1 MLPAANI
8 GKLGFRRWHERQLI
22 EGHAWFVTG
31 MLCAVAVAALL
42 EALSLDGPLP
52 QRLLTLV
59 GAFAAGL
66 VGCYAFSTYFRLP
79 PPAPPLADRSTCKRF
94 GAYGSYAPVAASRDS
109 VSVRC
114 RPVGSEWQIGSSL
127 RA

>member
-31 MLCAVAVAALL
+31 LLCAIAVAALL
-42 EALSLDGPLP
+42 EALAFNDPLP
-52 QRLLTLV
+52 QRLLTLA

-66 VGCYAFSTYFRLP
+66 VGCYAFSAYFRIT
-79 PPAPPLADRSTCKRF
+79 ARAQRLADCSTCKQC
-94 GAYGSYAPVAASRDS
+94 GVYGSYALTAASSDS
-109 VSVRC
+109 MSVRC
-114 RPVGSEWQIGSSL
+114 RNCGSQWTI
-127 RA
+127 A